1 MCVFRGLWQRST
13 GREPCSSDIK
23 RAIRLPEGPF
33 IVPPHST
40 AAPLTHHLLPP
51 ASLVL
56 ISVSECGRTTEARK
70 IKRHCSKFVCIC
82 SSFTTQVPLFI
93 QPNTHELFELHL
105 PSKYSLCQY
114 HTVCFT
120 TWQTTCFAAHTMKK
134 LYLMCLILL
143 VWKILR
149 KTAIVCNL
157 WSNEISLP
165 HVVYHHFYLCCE
177 QKYESYGKYFFFLWL
192 FL

>member
-1 MCVFRGLWQRST
+1 MFLEGT

-56 ISVSECGRTTEARK
+56 ISVSECGRRTEARK

-82 SSFTTQVPLFI
+82 SSFTAQVPPFV
-93 QPNTHELFELHL
+93 QPNTQELFELL
-105 PSKYSLCQY
+105 IFPQNISSVNIILSAS
-114 HTVCFT
+114 
-120 TWQTTCFAAHTMKK
+120 QTDKRR
-134 LYLMCLILL
+134 
-143 VWKILR
+143 VLR
-149 KTAIVCNL
+149 QT
-157 WSNEISLP
+157 
-165 HVVYHHFYLCCE
+165 
-177 QKYESYGKYFFFLWL
+177 Q
-192 FL
+192 

>member
-1 MCVFRGLWQRST
+1 MIFKFIILFEKMFWNQELMFSVCVFRGLWWRST

-23 RAIRLPEGPF
+23 RAIRLPAGPF

-82 SSFTTQVPLFI
+82 SSFTSSSLRTAKYIFPQNISSVNIIPSAP
-93 QPNTHELFELHL
+93 QPGKRRVL
-105 PSKYSLCQY
+105 
-114 HTVCFT
+114 
-120 TWQTTCFAAHTMKK
+120 WQT
-134 LYLMCLILL
+134 
-143 VWKILR
+143 
-149 KTAIVCNL
+149 
-157 WSNEISLP
+157 
-165 HVVYHHFYLCCE
+165 
-177 QKYESYGKYFFFLWL
+177 YEEVI
-192 FL
+192 